1 MVLCGGHRRVA
12 SARVVPCRVS
22 GPPGWST
29 ALGGRLT
36 RAERAEQGVDTRG
49 VTGVL
54 DRVVEAHE
62 GMPPDAFNDDV
73 LYKRNLNQARRGP
86 PPGRI
91 DLNPC
96 AP

>member
-1 MVLCGGHRRVA
+1 M
-12 SARVVPCRVS
+12 
-22 GPPGWST
+22 
-29 ALGGRLT
+29 
-36 RAERAEQGVDTRG
+36 DTQG

-62 GMPPDAFNDDV
+62 GMPPDAFNDDL

-86 PPGRI
+86 SPQGWI
-91 DLNPC
+91 HAIPC